1 VTPLE
6 NQNKNLIDAHCHL
19 TDDRVWPEARE
30 WIARAQGSG
39 LKSVRIGGL
48 YPSEWPK
55 QIELQK
61 EFPDFIRT
69 SFGLHPWWIEKS
81 TRAEIES
88 NLKKLEADVGLAQAI
103 GETGLD
109 FFSKRDPAR
118 FADQEFAFRAQL
130 RLALAHQKPVVL
142 HVVKAHEV
150 VQKMI
155 REEKAES
162 LRFQV
167 HSFSGSAENARAWVK
182 LGAFL
187 SFSGSIVREN
197 GSKLRQTL
205 KAVPRAQI
213 LLETDA
219 PDQAWRR
226 DGQNEP
232 AFIGEIYRSAAQVL
246 DLPLSYLT
254 AIVAEN
260 FDRFG

>member
-1 VTPLE
+1 VTTLE
-6 NQNKNLIDAHCHL
+6 NKNLLIDAHCHL
-19 TDDRVWPEARE
+19 SDDRVWPHARE
-30 WIARAQGSG
+30 WIARAKANGV
-39 LKSVRIGGL
+39 KSVRIGGL
-48 YPSEWPK
+48 YPSEWPR

-69 SFGLHPWWIEKS
+69 SFGLHPWWIEK
-81 TRAEIES
+81 TPRAEIDS
-88 NLKKLEADVGLAQAI
+88 NLKKLENDLNLAQAI

-130 RLALAHQKPVVL
+130 RLALAYQKPVVL

-150 VQKMI
+150 VQKII

-167 HSFSGSAENARAWVK
+167 HSFSGSEENARAWIR
-182 LGAFL
+182 LGAYL
-187 SFSGSIVREN
+187 SFSGSIVREK
-197 GSKLRQTL
+197 GRKLRQAL
-205 KAVPRAQI
+205 KSVPRAQI

-219 PDQAWRR
+219 PDQAWRS
-226 DGQNEP
+226 DGENEP
-232 AFIGEIYRSAAQVL
+232 AFIGEIYRVAAQVL
-246 DLPLSYLT
+246 DVPTSSLT

-260 FDRFG
+260 FNRFG

>member
-1 VTPLE
+1 MIKTD
-6 NQNKNLIDAHCHL
+6 LIDSHCHL
-19 TDDRVWPEARE
+19 TDDRVWPVARA
-30 WIARAQGSG
+30 WIARAKANGV
-39 LKSVRIGGL
+39 KSVRIGGL
-48 YPSEWPK
+48 YPNEWTR
-55 QIELQK
+55 QTELQK

-88 NLKKLEADVGLAQAI
+88 ILKTLEAEMPNAQAI

-109 FFSKRDPAR
+109 FFSKRDPER

-130 RLALAHQKPVVL
+130 KLALHYQKPVVL
-142 HVVKAHEV
+142 HIVKAHETAL
-150 VQKMI
+150 KII
-155 REEKAES
+155 REEKAET

-167 HSFSGSAENARAWVK
+167 HSFSGSEENARAWIK

-187 SFSGSIVREN
+187 SFSGAIAREN
-197 GSKLRQTL
+197 GDRVRRIL
-205 KAVPRAQI
+205 KTVPVKNV

-232 AFIGEIYRSAAQVL
+232 AFIGEIYKSAAQVL
-246 DLPLSYLT
+246 DVPTSSLT
-254 AIVAEN
+254 AILAEN
-260 FDRFG
+260 FNRFG